1 MKVRREGQRER
12 YVVGERKEERREREG
27 TNLERSSVGRQVPLY
42 KDTEKVDLGLNPC
55 QSSYYASVSH
65 LLIKE

>member
-1 MKVRREGQRER
+1 MRREGQRER
-12 YVVGERKEERREREG
+12 YVVGEGKEERREREG

-55 QSSYYASVSH
+55 QAIFSCGQLV
-65 LLIKE
+65 